1 MEEKSSLG
9 WNLKLNVE
17 CAGIAI
23 DIAGGVAAV
32 VATCLFA
39 RSTLNGFR
47 LWNCFLVDYTHKK
60 GGGDGMSWAQN
71 VESIGLWVLFG
82 YQWFSTPASYFTEK
96 FVSVREWINRQES
109 VSVVNIYESQ
119 WKTDY
124 SAWNESMIQML
135 NFFFYSKYI
144 EKFFDEEWKKC
155 DEVIARTNCSWS
167 SEKWNKQNLEW
178 NEMKIEGSG
187 NATQQKMWKWNI
199 NNS

>member
-32 VATCLFA
+32 VAVATCLFA

-96 FVSVREWINRQES
+96 FVSAPEWVNKSAGECECGEHLRIS
-109 VSVVNIYESQ
+109 VENWLFGMKWKHDPDAEFFLLFEIYRKVFR
-119 WKTDY
+119 WR
-124 SAWNESMIQML
+124 M
-135 NFFFYSKYI
+135 
-144 EKFFDEEWKKC
+144 EKMRRSYRAHKLFVK
-155 DEVIARTNCSWS
+155 
-167 SEKWNKQNLEW
+167 
-178 NEMKIEGSG
+178 
-187 NATQQKMWKWNI
+187 
-199 NNS
+199 

>member
-60 GGGDGMSWAQN
+60 RRWRWNELSTKCGIHRSLGAFWLSMIFDPCIVFHRKICVSSWVNKSAGECECGEHLRIS
-71 VESIGLWVLFG
+71 VENWLFG
-82 YQWFSTPASYFTEK
+82 MKWKHDPDAEFFLLFEIYRKVFRWRMEKMRRSYRAHK
-96 FVSVREWINRQES
+96 LFV
-109 VSVVNIYESQ
+109 
-119 WKTDY
+119 K
-124 SAWNESMIQML
+124 
-135 NFFFYSKYI
+135 
-144 EKFFDEEWKKC
+144 
-155 DEVIARTNCSWS
+155 
-167 SEKWNKQNLEW
+167 
-178 NEMKIEGSG
+178 
-187 NATQQKMWKWNI
+187 
-199 NNS
+199 